1 MEIEFCFF
9 FWFFFKDTLYLT
21 RAGRRVRDGQL
32 HVTKDST
39 QMQTRDTVV
48 HVQPLNP
55 KHGGY
60 LVLSSVLQGYV

>member
-1 MEIEFCFF
+1 MEIDFFVFFC
-9 FWFFFKDTLYLT
+9 FFKDTLYLT
-21 RAGRRVRDGQL
+21 RTVKRVRDGQL
-32 HVTKDST
+32 HVTKDPT
-39 QMQTRDTVV
+39 QMQTRDTIV